1 MKTGQKHDTA
11 RRTCRAFFLALAFSL
26 LPILLVGGI
35 AVADRNTRAT
45 GFPDRTPA
53 IRAERQENG
62 ALEVSFFDWGV
73 TVSPAVMKA
82 WNDGVLILKTATPHA
97 AKAGAAAI
105 EKSVDRFLELVFP
118 KD

>member
-53 IRAERQENG
+53 IRA
-62 ALEVSFFDWGV
+62 
-73 TVSPAVMKA
+73 
-82 WNDGVLILKTATPHA
+82 
-97 AKAGAAAI
+97 
-105 EKSVDRFLELVFP
+105 
-118 KD
+118 

>member
-35 AVADRNTRAT
+35 A
-45 GFPDRTPA
+45 FPDRTPA

-82 WNDGVLILKTATPHA
+82 WDDGVLILKTATPHA